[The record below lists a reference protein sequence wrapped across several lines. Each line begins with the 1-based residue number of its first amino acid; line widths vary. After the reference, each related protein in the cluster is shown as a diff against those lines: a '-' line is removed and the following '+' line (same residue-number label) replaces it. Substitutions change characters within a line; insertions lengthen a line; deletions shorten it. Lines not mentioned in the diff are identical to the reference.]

1 MANPSSGQN
10 RVDLTR
16 LQHLSRAYWQSG
28 ALFAAIELDI
38 FTAIS
43 EGADTIAAV
52 AQARDLSERQAGRLI
67 TALTA
72 MDLLRKD
79 GERYRNADDVERF
92 LVSGKERFAG
102 PWMLFTKPNWNDW
115 GRLGEH
121 LKRREEA
128 QLGLYENFT
137 VEDARKYHEATYSI
151 GTGSARH
158 FARTTDLKGRRHL
171 LDLGGGSGAYSI
183 MATQAFPGLKAT
195 VFDLPPVAV
204 VAREFIAR
212 NGAADRVEAVG
223 GDFTRD
229 AFPTGVDVVLM
240 ASNLPQ
246 YSAALI
252 QLVVRKAFAALA
264 PGGEMHLIG
273 EALNDQR
280 TGPLD
285 PALWGLNEAI
295 WSSTGEAHSEADC
308 REFFRQAGF
317 VDIRSEPFIPGVLS
331 RIFGRR
337 PIQE

>member
-1 MANPSSGQN
+1 MADSSAPK

-16 LQHLSRAYWQSG
+16 LQHLSRAYWQSA

-38 FTAIS
+38 FTAIAQ
-43 EGADTIAAV
+43 GANTVPAIAK
-52 AQARDLSERQAGRLI
+52 ARDLSERQVNRLVTVL
-67 TALTA
+67 TAL
-72 MDLLRKD
+72 DLLHKD

-92 LVSGKERFAG
+92 LVSTTERFAG
-102 PWMLFTKPNWNDW
+102 PWMLFTKPDWDAW
-115 GRLGEH
+115 GRLADRLRSRTEG
-121 LKRREEA
+121 R
-128 QLGLYENFT
+128 LGMYEDFT
-137 VEDARKYHEATYSI
+137 VEAARKYHEATYSI

-158 FARTTDLKGRRHL
+158 FARTTDLSRRKHL

-183 MATQAFPGLKAT
+183 EATKAFPGLKAT

-212 NGAADRVEAVG
+212 AEAGDRVDAVG

-229 AFPTGVDVVLM
+229 DFPSAVDFVLM

-246 YSAALI
+246 YSADLI
-252 QLVVRKAFAALA
+252 RLVVRKAFAALA

-273 EALNDQR
+273 EALNDER

-295 WSSTGEAHSEADC
+295 WNSTGEAHSEADC
-308 REFFRQAGF
+308 RAFFDNAGF
-317 VDIRSEPFIPGVLS
+317 IDVKTEPFIPGILS
-331 RIFGRR
+331 RISGRK
-337 PIQE
+337 PV

>member
-1 MANPSSGQN
+1 MADSASSK

-16 LQHLSRAYWQSG
+16 LQHLSRAYWQSA
-28 ALFAAIELDI
+28 ALFAAIELDV

-43 EGADTIAAV
+43 QGADTISAV
-52 AQARDLSERQAGRLI
+52 AQARDLSERQAGRLV

-72 MDLLRKD
+72 MDLLHKNGD
-79 GERYRNADDVERF
+79 RYRNADDVERF
-92 LVSGKERFAG
+92 LVSTTERFAG

-115 GRLGEH
+115 GQLAQRLRRRDEERLGMY
-121 LKRREEA
+121 EE
-128 QLGLYENFT
+128 FT

-151 GTGSARH
+151 GTGAARH
-158 FARTTDLKGRRHL
+158 FARTTDLKGRRRL

-212 NGAADRVEAVG
+212 NNASDRVEAVG
-223 GDFTRD
+223 GDFTKD
-229 AFPTGVDVVLM
+229 EFPRGVDVVLM

-246 YSAALI
+246 YSAELI
-252 QLVVRKAFAALA
+252 QLVVKKAFAALA

-273 EALNDQR
+273 EALNDER

-295 WSSTGEAHSEADC
+295 WNSTGEAHSEEDC
-308 REFFRQAGF
+308 RAFFRNAGF
-317 VDIRSEPFIPGVLS
+317 VDVKTEPFIPGILS
-331 RIFGRR
+331 RITGRK
-337 PIQE
+337 PA

>member
-1 MANPSSGQN
+1 MADSASSK

-16 LQHLSRAYWQSG
+16 LQHLSRAYWQSA
-28 ALFAAIELDI
+28 ALFAAIELDV

-43 EGADTIAAV
+43 QGADTISAV
-52 AQARDLSERQAGRLI
+52 ARARDLSERQAGRLV

-72 MDLLRKD
+72 MDLLHKNGD
-79 GERYRNADDVERF
+79 RYRNADDVERF
-92 LVSGKERFAG
+92 LVSTTERFAG

-115 GRLGEH
+115 GQLAQRLRRRDEGRLGMY
-121 LKRREEA
+121 EE
-128 QLGLYENFT
+128 FT

-151 GTGSARH
+151 GTGAARH

-212 NGAADRVEAVG
+212 NNASDRVEAVG
-223 GDFTRD
+223 GDFTKD
-229 AFPTGVDVVLM
+229 EFPRGVDVVLM

-246 YSAALI
+246 YSAELI
-252 QLVVRKAFAALA
+252 QLVVKKAFAALA

-273 EALNDQR
+273 EALNDER

-295 WSSTGEAHSEADC
+295 WNSTGEAHSEEDC
-308 REFFRQAGF
+308 RAFFRNAGF
-317 VDIRSEPFIPGVLS
+317 VDVKTEPFIPGILS
-331 RIFGRR
+331 RITGRK
-337 PIQE
+337 PA